1 MRHDSQAG
9 GIGVVVPHFPE
20 PHQGGQLFLYARQLT
35 KHTLKGGSQAEAYSP
50 EQSGV
55 LGNEGDYGLSEVFGH
70 VFCLVG
76 AHLALMGAG

>member
-1 MRHDSQAG
+1 MVA
-9 GIGVVVPHFPE
+9 PHFPE
-20 PHQGGQLFLYARQLT
+20 PHQGSQLLLYARQLT
-35 KHTLKGGSQAEAYSP
+35 KHSLKGGPQTEADSP

-55 LGNEGDYGLSEVFGH
+55 VGNESDYGLSEVFGH